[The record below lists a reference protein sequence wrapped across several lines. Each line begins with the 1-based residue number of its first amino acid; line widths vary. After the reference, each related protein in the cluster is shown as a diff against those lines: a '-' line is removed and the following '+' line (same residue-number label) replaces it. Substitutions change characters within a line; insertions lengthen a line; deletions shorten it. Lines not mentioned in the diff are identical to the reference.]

1 MTRRE
6 RPVVPAT
13 SPVGQRQPLTPHVE
27 PIITGTSPG
36 NDQDTGTPQ
45 SQTPVLTDSVS
56 PEVPES
62 VIPEQPGERPER
74 GEGPKWRG
82 LERKEARL
90 HDDQVLDLALLR
102 KKISK
107 QRKDRSEIITD
118 NTLIRI
124 AVDLLF
130 AHQDKLRGDNESE
143 LLRSVLPRK
152 TSRKAPSSGT
162 SGVRE

>member
-13 SPVGQRQPLTPHVE
+13 SPVAQRQPLTPHVE
-27 PIITGTSPG
+27 PILTGTGPG
-36 NDQDTGTPQ
+36 AEQASGIHQ
-45 SQTPVLTDSVS
+45 SQAPVLTESVS
-56 PEVPES
+56 TGVPES
-62 VIPEQPGERPER
+62 GIPEQPGERPAQ

-82 LERKEARL
+82 LERKETRL
-90 HDDQVLDLALLR
+90 HSDQVLDLAMLR

-124 AVDLLF
+124 AVDLLLL
-130 AHQDKLRGDNESE
+130 HQDKLRGDTEGE
-143 LLRSVLPRK
+143 LLHSVLPRK
-152 TSRKAPSSGT
+152 TARKAPESGT
-162 SGVRE
+162 PGVRE